1 MGFLVASTP
10 LSGALMGWRG
20 AGGGGAAL
28 IGVFY
33 FFGGALQ
40 VIGSLLEWILG
51 NTFSFVVFGSYGAFW
66 LAFGVTLQPAYN
78 AEGAYTAGKTGA
90 AEAAGMAQ
98 FESTYA
104 FYLMSMALL
113 TFMYLIC
120 SLRINIIFAL
130 IFFFLDTA
138 QLLLTASY
146 WITAKGNTELGEKLQ
161 KASGAFIFIYCVLGW
176 YLLFAQLLQSLD
188 FPFSLPV
195 GDLSTKIK
203 SATDRKKDRE
213 EV

>member
-1 MGFLVASTP
+1 
-10 LSGALMGWRG
+10 MGWRE
-20 AGGGGAAL
+20 AAGGGAAL

-40 VIGSLLEWILG
+40 MIGSLLERILG

-66 LAFGVTLQPAYN
+66 LTFGVTLQPAYN

-90 AEAAGMAQ
+90 AEAEGMAQ
-98 FESTYA
+98 FESTYGRQLRQNGSLYPLTHTA
-104 FYLMSMALL
+104 FYLMCMALL

-120 SLRINIIFAL
+120 SLRINVIFAL

-138 QLLLTASY
+138 QWLLTASY

-161 KASGAFIFIYCVLGW
+161 KV
-176 YLLFAQLLQSLD
+176 
-188 FPFSLPV
+188 SLPV
-195 GDLSTKIK
+195 EGRHD
-203 SATDRKKDRE
+203 
-213 EV
+213 